1 MNSDIAM
8 TLNFKVNENADTED
22 ISKYQKI
29 IGNFMKYLRQAASSL
44 HVMKGQL
51 KTMANVRN
59 KGDAS

>member
-1 MNSDIAM
+1 
-8 TLNFKVNENADTED
+8 LNFKVNENADTED